1 MVSHLM
7 KSKKSN
13 HLMPTSSKPN
23 LKSGLEKDLYKFL
36 KSRKLNFS
44 YEGAKIYFMQ
54 PAQKRFYRP
63 DFVFN
68 YTNDLG
74 EAIFIEA
81 KGRFVTADRKKHR
94 IIKEQFPNIKVRFIF
109 SNSKIKIGKKSKTT
123 YGDWCRHYGFDYHC
137 IASTKWVKEIKSLNA
152 N

>member
-1 MVSHLM
+1 
-7 KSKKSN
+7 
-13 HLMPTSSKPN
+13 
-23 LKSGLEKDLYKFL
+23 
-36 KSRKLNFS
+36 
-44 YEGAKIYFMQ
+44 MQ

-137 IASTKWVKEIKSLNA
+137 IASTKKLFPSKWVKEIKSLNA